1 MLCWST
7 VLSSAALSSWPV
19 QRRFLR
25 EIAYARHVSSEVTK
39 AVGRFGKLV
48 ASDPDILEFSIEAV
62 CDLTGQDKYLIVT
75 VRPGSFDD

>member
-1 MLCWST
+1 ML
-7 VLSSAALSSWPV
+7 
-19 QRRFLR
+19 
-25 EIAYARHVSSEVTK
+25 RHVSSEVTK